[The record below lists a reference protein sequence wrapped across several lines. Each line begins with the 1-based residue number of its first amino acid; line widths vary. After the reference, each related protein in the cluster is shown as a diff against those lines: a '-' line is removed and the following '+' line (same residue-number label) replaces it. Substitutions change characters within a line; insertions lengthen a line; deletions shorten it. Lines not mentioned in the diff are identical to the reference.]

1 MSHDKDELLAVQ
13 DSRIQKMRHPAQ
25 VTTYIKEQQRMALA
39 GVRGHQPFKALLS
52 CYASMEHLCSTAE
65 PLLDYISLSAII
77 TATAQLWTTAQAHS
91 SFKPSAN
98 SAAFELKRF
107 CCIIVLQLE
116 PMMSAVGAREISN
129 ILWSSAKLGLHPD
142 AFVPGM
148 TDALAAK
155 LLQLTK
161 DEARRQPNAQEDA
174 NLLWALATLGHE
186 PADKGLIDVVFKH
199 FVMLIRHH
207 DAQKR
212 PTSQGVSNVMWALGE
227 SNHAPPDGAASVILE
242 RPTAL
247 CGLPRQAPNAQELSN
262 TLFACAVHRLEV
274 KRAVS
279 LALVDELLRGR

>member
-1 MSHDKDELLAVQ
+1 
-13 DSRIQKMRHPAQ
+13 
-25 VTTYIKEQQRMALA
+25 
-39 GVRGHQPFKALLS
+39 
-52 CYASMEHLCSTAE
+52 
-65 PLLDYISLSAII
+65 
-77 TATAQLWTTAQAHS
+77 
-91 SFKPSAN
+91 
-98 SAAFELKRF
+98 
-107 CCIIVLQLE
+107 
-116 PMMSAVGAREISN
+116 MSAVGAREISN

-247 CGLPRQAPNAQELSN
+247 CGLPSQAPNAQELSN
-262 TLFACAVHRLEV
+262 TLFACAVLRLEV

-279 LALVDELLRGR
+279 LALVDELLRLDRASGNVQDYCSAAWSLTVSSVLSVDTFFALLERLPPHSLHTDHL